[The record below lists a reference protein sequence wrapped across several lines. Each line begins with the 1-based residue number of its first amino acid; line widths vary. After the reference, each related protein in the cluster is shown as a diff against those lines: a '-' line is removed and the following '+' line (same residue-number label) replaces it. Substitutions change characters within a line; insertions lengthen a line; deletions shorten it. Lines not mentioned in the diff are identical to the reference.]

1 MSEETDTSS
10 SVVGED
16 HDTHKGTFVLLMLYL
31 VMIIG
36 MWVSIYYLM
45 LVRG

>member
-1 MSEETDTSS
+1 MTDDQDTSS
-10 SVVGED
+10 SADEEHG
-16 HDTHKGTFVLLMLYL
+16 HKGTFVLLMIYL
-31 VMIIG
+31 LLVIS